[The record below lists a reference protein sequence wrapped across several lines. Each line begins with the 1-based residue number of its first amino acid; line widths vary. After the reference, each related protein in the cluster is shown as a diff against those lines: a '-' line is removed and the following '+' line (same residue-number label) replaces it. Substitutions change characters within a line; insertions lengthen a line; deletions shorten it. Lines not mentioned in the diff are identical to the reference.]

1 MAEQKFLDKLNRLEE
16 ISVTLEKGDCSLEDA
31 IKLYDEGKKLA
42 DECSKSLSEAKQK
55 IEVEQ

>member
-16 ISVTLEKGDCSLEDA
+16 ISLILEKGECSLEDA
-31 IKLYDEGKKLA
+31 IALFEEGKKLA
-42 DECSKSLSEAKQK
+42 DECTKTLSEAKQK